1 MTSSSDQE
9 AARPWARRFYA
20 IWAGQAF
27 SLFGSML
34 VQFALVWW
42 LTSTTGS
49 ATVLATA
56 TIFAILPQVFIGPF
70 AGALV
75 DRWDRRKVMIFADG
89 SIALVTVGLVI
100 LYATGRI
107 QVWHVYAAMLLRS
120 ALGAF
125 HFPAMQAST
134 SLLVPDKQLARVNGL
149 NQGLYGLMNIVA
161 PPLGALLLGV
171 MPLHQVLA
179 IDIVTALLA
188 ILPLLFVTIPQPPDR
203 SVAAEA
209 NLVRA
214 MLIDMAEGFR
224 YVRAWPGL
232 LILIIVAMA
241 LNFVLVPSGSLMPL
255 LVTEHFHGGTLQL
268 GWLESAMGIG
278 VVSGGILLGAWGGF
292 KRRILTSMMGV
303 IGIGLGTVLV
313 GVTPAGLF
321 GVALA
326 GMFISGFMN
335 PMANGP
341 LFAIVQSTVE
351 PGIQGRVMSLI
362 GSGSAAMMP
371 ISLLLAGPLAD
382 AVGIRTWYVLGGV
395 ICIAIALSCLA
406 VRPLMEIEQNGHAR
420 AAADAPAGDP
430 GARSSRRRLIS
441 LASYRVQ

>member
-1 MTSSSDQE
+1 
-9 AARPWARRFYA
+9 
-20 IWAGQAF
+20 
-27 SLFGSML
+27 ML

-75 DRWDRRKVMIFADG
+75 DRWDRRRVMIFSDG
-89 SIALVTVGLVI
+89 SIALVTAGLVI
-100 LYATGRI
+100 LVATGRM

-149 NQGLYGLMNIVA
+149 NQGLQGLMNIIA

-171 MPLHQVLA
+171 IPLHQVLA

-188 ILPLLFVTIPQPPDR
+188 ILPLLFVAIPQPPGR

-241 LNFVLVPSGSLMPL
+241 LNFVLVPSGALMPL
-255 LVTEHFHGGTLQL
+255 LVTQHFRGGALQL

-371 ISLLLAGPLAD
+371 LSLLLAGPLAD
-382 AVGIRTWYVLGGV
+382 AVGIRTWYILGGV
-395 ICIAIALSCLA
+395 ICVVIALSCLA

-420 AAADAPAGDP
+420 AAADALPGIPAPDP
-430 GARSSRRRLIS
+430 IACD
-441 LASYRVQ
+441 